1 MSTSMET
8 ERVSLLYES
17 IVYIRLKCMFSSV
30 IVHLDVKFESH
41 PAVSEQTGLVSTA
54 MKSKSLLN
62 TQFKELPGL
71 SCLVPYNCP

>member
-1 MSTSMET
+1 
-8 ERVSLLYES
+8 
-17 IVYIRLKCMFSSV
+17 MFSSV